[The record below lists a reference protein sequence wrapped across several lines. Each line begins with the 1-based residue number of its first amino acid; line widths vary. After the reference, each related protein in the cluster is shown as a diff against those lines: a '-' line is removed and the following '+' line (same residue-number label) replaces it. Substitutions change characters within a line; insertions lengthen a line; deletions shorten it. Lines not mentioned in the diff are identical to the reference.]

1 MTFRGFIALDIEPND
16 DIRRFIEGLKK
27 TGAPLKMVDK
37 DKLHITMKFLGDTE
51 EDKVKDISE
60 VVRNV
65 LEEKEPFTIDLKGAG
80 AFPHLG
86 YMKVVWVGTTEEPK
100 LQNTAH
106 RIEEELVPLGFS
118 REDKGFSPHIT
129 VARVKG
135 GKNKDRL
142 KRTIE
147 NYEEF
152 YFKTQK
158 VTKLKLKKSTLT
170 KKGPIY
176 ETLEEYYL

>member
-16 DIRRFIEGLKK
+16 EIRKFMEGLEK
-27 TGAPLKMVDK
+27 TGAPLKMVNPNDI
-37 DKLHITMKFLGDTE
+37 HITIKFLGDTE
-51 EDKVKDISE
+51 EDKVQDISE
-60 VVRNV
+60 VVRRV
-65 LEEKEPFTIDLKGAG
+65 LEEKEPFTIDLEGVG

-86 YMKVVWVGTTEEPK
+86 YMKVVWIGTKEEPR
-100 LQNTAH
+100 LQKVAH
-106 RIEEELVPLGFS
+106 RVEEELVPVGFP
-118 REDKGFSPHIT
+118 RDDKGFSPHVT

-142 KRTIE
+142 KDTIK
-147 NYEEF
+147 NYEGF
-152 YFKTQK
+152 FFKTHK
-158 VTKLKLKKSTLT
+158 VTKLKLMKSTLT

>member
-1 MTFRGFIALDIEPND
+1 MTYRGFIALDIEPND
-16 DIRRFIEGLKK
+16 EIRKFMEGLKK
-27 TGAPLKMVDK
+27 TGAPLKMVDSN
-37 DKLHITMKFLGDTE
+37 KLHITMKFLGDTE
-51 EDKVKDISE
+51 EDDTQNISE
-60 VVRNV
+60 IVRRV
-65 LEEKEPFTIDLKGAG
+65 LDNKEPFTIDLKGVG

-86 YMKVVWVGTTEEPK
+86 YMKVVWIGSEEEPK
-100 LQNTAH
+100 LENTAH

-118 REDKGFSPHIT
+118 REEKGFSPHIT

-135 GKNKDRL
+135 GKNKERL
-142 KRTIE
+142 KKTIK
-147 NYEEF
+147 NYEDY